1 MSIRYACS
9 TDPQSRHKTTPC
21 TKKTCSGYVML
32 FSPRWKLEIHS
43 RLLCE
48 SDQLPE
54 SRTSG
59 SERRWFGDGSGGGSW
74 FVKEVIGGNG

>member
-1 MSIRYACS
+1 MSIRYAGS
-9 TDPQSRHKTTPC
+9 MDPQSRHKK
-21 TKKTCSGYVML
+21 KKTCSGYVML

-54 SRTSG
+54 SLTSG

>member
-1 MSIRYACS
+1 MSARLYDISFQWALKERF
-9 TDPQSRHKTTPC
+9 DQGVPC
-21 TKKTCSGYVML
+21 YFLSK
-32 FSPRWKLEIHS
+32 WKLEIHS

-74 FVKEVIGGNG
+74 FVKEVIGGRA